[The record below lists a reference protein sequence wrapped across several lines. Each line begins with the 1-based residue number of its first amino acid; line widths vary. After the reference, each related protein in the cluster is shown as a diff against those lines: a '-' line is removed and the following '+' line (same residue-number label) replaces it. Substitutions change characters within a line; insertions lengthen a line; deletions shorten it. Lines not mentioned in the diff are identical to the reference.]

1 MGVRDNPDLDLY
13 GFWQTIPFQRPIA
26 KGGKVPRNDYGNV
39 ELFQPSMLPIGCVHL
54 KLPGLNKIFRP
65 LKIDCAPAVCYLF
78 YFLKTST

>member
-1 MGVRDNPDLDLY
+1 MRVRDNPDLDLY

-54 KLPGLNKIFRP
+54 KLPGLNKICRP

-78 YFLKTST
+78 YFLKTSS